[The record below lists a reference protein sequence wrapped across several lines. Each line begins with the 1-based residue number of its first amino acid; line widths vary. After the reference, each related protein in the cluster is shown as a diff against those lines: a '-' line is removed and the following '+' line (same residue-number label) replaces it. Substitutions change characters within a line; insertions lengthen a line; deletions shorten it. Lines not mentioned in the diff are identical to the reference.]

1 MSSKERRKFSR
12 VVTENL
18 HLNITLT
25 GDDFQSVSQIRGR
38 IVNFS
43 LDGLQIETQYPIAS
57 KEVYLRVTNSE
68 NNPDE
73 IRGRVVYCE
82 KISPEIFHVGIGFIG
97 PNMDKYKFI
106 SQIMTIKDDM
116 TTLELE
122 SIHKGKPSNRS
133 GALRCRKGR

>member
-25 GDDFQSVSQIRGR
+25 GDDFQSISQIRGR

-68 NNPDE
+68 NNQDE

-82 KISPEIFHVGIGFIG
+82 KISPEIFHVGIGLIG
-97 PNMDKYKFI
+97 FNIDKYKFI

-116 TTLELE
+116 TTLEFE
-122 SIHKGKPSNRS
+122 STHEDI
-133 GALRCRKGR
+133 

>member
-25 GDDFQSVSQIRGR
+25 GDDFQGVSKIRGR

-57 KEVYLRVTNSE
+57 KEVYLKAANSE
-68 NNPDE
+68 NNPSE
-73 IRGRVVYCE
+73 MRGRVV
-82 KISPEIFHVGIGFIG
+82 
-97 PNMDKYKFI
+97 
-106 SQIMTIKDDM
+106 
-116 TTLELE
+116 
-122 SIHKGKPSNRS
+122 
-133 GALRCRKGR
+133 